1 MQYQAYNITGFLFYT
16 MYCVSNYVV
25 QHQEAGLTQSVEVN
39 DLVFVI
45 HAVIMT
51 SVVISQCVRYKLK
64 SHNLNKWH
72 VYLVC
77 VFWLLFAYN
86 LALVA
91 AGILPWVNRTPH
103 YRYTVCEYLGYVKVC
118 ISFVKYCPQAY
129 MNWSRKSTVGWAV
142 GNVLLDLT
150 GGLLALGQQSIEAY
164 RQGNTSEFTSNIAK
178 LLLSMESIAFD
189 LLFIVQHYVLYRKNN
204 AALERAATATLT
216 RDEQEAL
223 EADTQARAKAAAAAL
238 LGATVGGA
246 LIGAQGVGYQS
257 ITDGSSAANGVGV
270 GSGSGSD
277 DPESQKGGAGS
288 GADAYASVNRP
299 SNLYPVSPP
308 APFGAEGGSGT
319 VDLRALGSRRDSDT
333 NSQRTHLLP
342 PGQRRAPSEEE
353 EP

>member
-1 MQYQAYNITGFLFYT
+1 

-25 QHQEAGLTQSVEVN
+25 QHQEAGLTQSVEIN
-39 DLVFVI
+39 DLVFVV

-51 SVVISQCVRYKLK
+51 CVVIAQCFRYKLK

-77 VFWLLFAYN
+77 IFWLLFAYN
-86 LALVA
+86 LALVG

-103 YRYTVCEYLGYVKVC
+103 YRYSVCEFMGYVKVC

-204 AALERAATATLT
+204 AALERAAAGTLS
-216 RDEQEAL
+216 REEQEAL
-223 EADTQARAKAAAAAL
+223 EAEAQARAKAAAAAL
-238 LGATVGGA
+238 LGPAVGGA
-246 LIGAQGVGYQS
+246 LIGTQGAGYQS
-257 ITDGSSAANGVGV
+257 ITDSGANGVSNGV
-270 GSGSGSD
+270 GNGNGSD
-277 DPESQKGGAGS
+277 DPESQKGAAGAN
-288 GADAYASVNRP
+288 AYASVNRP
-299 SNLYPVSPP
+299 SGDLYPVTPP
-308 APFGAEGGSGT
+308 SAPFGAEGGSGT